1 MCIRGDIIPAEKERT
16 FWHMLH
22 VGEPRGHRAESNKPG
37 TEGKIP
43 NDSPCMRCPAKA
55 DSYGRKA
62 GRRAAVAAGGR
73 DGESVLTEGPGSVW
87 EARAVRG
94 GEGDDSHREMFAMPP
109 TWAPKCG

>member
-1 MCIRGDIIPAEKERT
+1 M
-16 FWHMLH
+16 
-22 VGEPRGHRAESNKPG
+22 
-37 TEGKIP
+37 
-43 NDSPCMRCPAKA
+43 
-55 DSYGRKA
+55 
-62 GRRAAVAAGGR
+62 AAGGR